1 MGIIKKIL
9 LAIVII
15 AGVLNISRQAHEYGL
30 DIGLQLLTVFIVS
43 TTFLWRWASGHLP
56 HIGKPVAITIMM
68 VTMLIARVI
77 VEYAIADHLH
87 VDLVEV
93 IHTSLKY
100 SPWLWLAMF
109 LGSGVKVFFWRWLF
123 AGVRQENRSD
133 VTA

>member
-1 MGIIKKIL
+1 M
-9 LAIVII
+9 
-15 AGVLNISRQAHEYGL
+15 LNISRQAHEYGL
-30 DIGLQLLTVFIVS
+30 DIGLQLLTVFILS

>member
-15 AGVLNISRQAHEYGL
+15 DGVLNISRKAHEYGL
-30 DIGLQLLTVFIVS
+30 DIGLQLLTVFVLS
-43 TTFLWRWASGHLP
+43 TVFLWRWASGHLP
-56 HIGKPVAITIMM
+56 LIGKSVAITIMM

-77 VEYAIADHLH
+77 VEYAIAVHLH
-87 VDLVEV
+87 VDLVDV

>member
-15 AGVLNISRQAHEYGL
+15 AGVLNISSQAHEYGL
-30 DIGLQLLTVFIVS
+30 DIGLQLLTVFILS

>member
-30 DIGLQLLTVFIVS
+30 DIGLQLLTVFILS
-43 TTFLWRWASGHLP
+43 TAFLWRWASGYLP
-56 HIGKPVAITIMM
+56 HIGKSVAITIMM

-123 AGVRQENRSD
+123 AGVRQENRSE